1 MAERVRTGDEES
13 PLKEYLDQV
22 EKEVDLDR
30 SNCGLARENSRL
42 KLQLEVLYSEMR
54 AARAQASLDRV
65 LREQETVV
73 QTPGSAPAS
82 PPSAGQAPG
91 GRGTPPE
98 PSSPD
103 KPADTSG
110 SLSAEEEGLVDRWTQ
125 ALVQRMS
132 PAVTRGDRRCQACQT
147 SGGNLTDFPPVTRGN
162 RRCQTC
168 RTIEENMSDSVLA
181 AGPER
186 GAACPEGA
194 AGRSLSAAEED
205 LLDSWADRLA
215 ERIVSFSQPQ
225 VTSTPVKVKRNQRT
239 TRSPDKQHLQT
250 CRADRYERRLAEC
263 LADTS
268 LPVVPTGEA
277 TPVSPYTPAGS
288 SSRDQHVESPCQ
300 MCWEAANDSLAAVQE
315 RIRRDSSATPS
326 GAGPALQRTA
336 GATRTAETPGGSRGR
351 CSHSTRS
358 CRPGC
363 TGCLRVVGELAFQL
377 DMQILQYVFQRRRL
391 YGFTLRNIA
400 DKIREEAEKENTSM
414 EARVRTTVLETRLRH
429 VLGVMEPAGY
439 DWGVHPGL
447 AEDTVNLCGVIKGRL
462 DNRTLEALGYT
473 DPCQLHHMVS
483 SILPPSRVRG
493 VIVLLDSLRALTAN
507 MGKPLFSF

>member
-1 MAERVRTGDEES
+1 MTGDVPFSVKLHKNRTTVGPCCFCHKPGGGVLE
-13 PLKEYLDQV
+13 
-22 EKEVDLDR
+22 
-30 SNCGLARENSRL
+30 GGANSRL

-82 PPSAGQAPG
+82 PPLAGPSPG
-91 GRGTPPE
+91 GRGTSPE
-98 PSSPD
+98 PGSPD
-103 KPADTSG
+103 KPAATSG
-110 SLSAEEEGLVDRWTQ
+110 NLSAEEEGLVDRWTQ
-125 ALVQRMS
+125 SLVQRMS

-147 SGGNLTDFPPVTRGN
+147 SGGNLTDFPPVTMGN

-186 GAACPEGA
+186 SAPGPGRD

-205 LLDSWADRLA
+205 LLNSWADRLA

-277 TPVSPYTPAGS
+277 TPVSPHTPAGS
-288 SSRDQHVESPCQ
+288 SSRDRHAESPCQ

-326 GAGPALQRTA
+326 GPGPALQRTA
-336 GATRTAETPGGSRGR
+336 GVTRAAATPCGSRGR
-351 CSHSTRS
+351 CSHSAQS

-363 TGCLRVVGELAFQL
+363 PGCLRVVGELAFQL

-400 DKIREEAEKENTSM
+400 EKIREEAEKEVR
-414 EARVRTTVLETRLRH
+414 EA
-429 VLGVMEPAGY
+429 
-439 DWGVHPGL
+439 
-447 AEDTVNLCGVIKGRL
+447 
-462 DNRTLEALGYT
+462 
-473 DPCQLHHMVS
+473 
-483 SILPPSRVRG
+483 
-493 VIVLLDSLRALTAN
+493 
-507 MGKPLFSF
+507 